1 MQKVLFFIFFPMMT
15 GFWIFLLCAGV
26 LWGATLPLKIIL
38 KKDQDDLAHFL
49 KKQKEQNAR
58 EEKIKNKKST
68 VNTNFF

>member
-1 MQKVLFFIFFPMMT
+1 MNFQAFYQKVLQSHFFWQKTQKMT

-38 KKDQDDLAHFL
+38 KKDKDDLAHFL

-58 EEKIKNKKST
+58 EEKNQK
-68 VNTNFF
+68 